1 MAPRPLFSV
10 LGVPQEFLNRAIPV
24 AEREGGIA
32 SFASMLNRYHNPSYG
47 SNWQNWLNPGQYE
60 VLQHGIPRGAGAT
73 LRSRLGTPAGLQE
86 LITRGQ
92 QLRGV
97 TDFRATEALKKSG
110 ILFNYPDNL
119 IPTIQNGQRVFL
131 TPAQLRSSGLKPD
144 VSENTFFN
152 ERPRPATTRWWE
164 RMGPRSEL
172 DTGADSS
179 LVSSTSV
186 KKALADDIANQFLNE
201 MIDKQGGMR
210 GMGLLDLATNN
221 QGISALI

>member
-24 AEREGGIA
+24 AEREGGI
-32 SFASMLNRYHNPSYG
+32 SSLASMLNRFHNPSYG
-47 SNWQNWLNPGQYE
+47 SNWQNWLNPSQYE
-60 VLQHGIPRGAGAT
+60 VLQHGLPRGAGAS
-73 LRSRLGTPAGLQE
+73 LQSRLQTPTGLQE
-86 LITRGQ
+86 LMSRGQ
-92 QLRGV
+92 QLKGV
-97 TDFRATEALKKSG
+97 TDFRATKYLRDTG
-110 ILFNYPDNL
+110 NLLNYPDNL
-119 IPTIQNGQRVFL
+119 IPTIQDGQRVFM

-164 RMGPRSEL
+164 WLGPRSEL